1 MLKGLN
7 NFREKRICDV
17 RYDQAENAA
26 SPRHQRTGLRIWE
39 IPELIHHF
47 PNTLGQLRIDRG
59 HVVDRSGN
67 SRGRNFGPSSY
78 FTKIHTLACVL
89 SSTRCVIKC
98 SVARSVYVY
107 RPRSANTT
115 SKIIKILA
123 YLAEIKPT
131 IESQCRSA
139 QVLQIWFVRH

>member
-17 RYDQAENAA
+17 RYDQAEDAA
-26 SPRHQRTGLRIWE
+26 SPRDQRTGLGVWE
-39 IPELIHHF
+39 IPEFVDDF
-47 PNTLGQLRIDRG
+47 PDTFGQLRIDRR

-67 SRGRNFGPSSY
+67 SRGRNFSPSSY

-98 SVARSVYVY
+98 SVACSVYVY

-115 SKIIKILA
+115 SKIIKILG

-131 IESQCRSA
+131 TESLYRSA
-139 QVLQIWFVRH
+139 QVLQT

>member
-17 RYDQAENAA
+17 RYDQAEDAA
-26 SPRHQRTGLRIWE
+26 SPRDQRTGLGVWE
-39 IPELIHHF
+39 IPEFVDDF
-47 PNTLGQLRIDRG
+47 PDTFGQLRIDRR

-67 SRGRNFGPSSY
+67 SRGRNFSPSSY

-98 SVARSVYVY
+98 SVACSVYVY
-107 RPRSANTT
+107 RPSFSEHNFQNHQNPC
-115 SKIIKILA
+115 L
-123 YLAEIKPT
+123 LAEIKPPT
-131 IESQCRSA
+131 ESQYRSV
-139 QVLQIWFVRH
+139 QVLQT